1 MLKMTSPLASNT
13 TKESN
18 MQVLINL
25 AIMFSPIILMG
36 IAILVVDGVN

>member
-1 MLKMTSPLASNT
+1 
-13 TKESN
+13 